1 MFNSKKDALRDLG
14 LRVYNNKFTLVK
26 DENGNEVSQEEK
38 ELKEI
43 CNRTFGNGTPSPEN
57 LHLFNKFLV
66 ETVEEIAKPKVDYIL
81 GLLADFKSVPA
92 GTVQVYKMP
101 KTVQAKFLY
110 TAKGTG
116 VDLVRISPETTIKHA
131 VPESLTYGGY
141 YEITTFMADPV
152 QAFKDAVDTLVQ
164 AKLDFYF
171 EKVFEI
177 MAAAITSGE
186 IPRNNVH
193 TGANVSITDFTKVE
207 NTMIRL
213 SGARPV
219 FVGDIALINSLS
231 TSNNTTLATNNLLT
245 DEFRRMLRDDLV
257 PSRISKTIALP
268 FPNNWIDEAN
278 SKVRFNP
285 QQGFMFPGNS
295 EGKKPF
301 VITEFG
307 ARRQYSEI
315 DPELERVKLKIVFE
329 ADITLLNGRYLGSI
343 TDTAITV

>member
-1 MFNSKKDALRDLG
+1 MFNDKKNALRDLG

-26 DENGNEVSQEEK
+26 DENGNEVAQEEK
-38 ELKEI
+38 DLIEI
-43 CNRTFGNGTPSPEN
+43 CNKTFGKGSPSPEN
-57 LHLFNKFLV
+57 LHLFNQFLV

-81 GLLADFKSVPA
+81 GLLADFKTVPA

-131 VPESLTYGGY
+131 VPQSLTYGGY

-152 QAFKDAVDTLVQ
+152 QAFRDAVDTLVQ

-177 MAAAITSGE
+177 MAVAIQNGE
-186 IPRNNVH
+186 IPANNVV
-193 TGANVSITDFTKVE
+193 TGANLNMTDFTKAE

-213 SGARPV
+213 SGARPL
-219 FVGDIALINSLS
+219 FVADIALINSLAAA
-231 TSNNTTLATNNLLT
+231 NNTTLVNNNLLT
-245 DEFRRMLRDDLV
+245 DEYKRMLRDDLV
-257 PSRISKTIALP
+257 PSQISKTVAIP

-278 SKVRFNP
+278 SQVRFNV

-307 ARRQYSEI
+307 ARRQYSEV

-329 ADITLLNGRYLGSI
+329 ADITLLNGRYLGSV
-343 TDTAITV
+343 TDTAVTV